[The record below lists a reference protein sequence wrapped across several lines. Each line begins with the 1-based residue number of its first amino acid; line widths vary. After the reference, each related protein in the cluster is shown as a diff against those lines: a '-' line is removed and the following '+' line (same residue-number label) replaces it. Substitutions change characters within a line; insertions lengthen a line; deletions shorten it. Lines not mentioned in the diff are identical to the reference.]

1 MLLATRIE
9 EQAMTARDY
18 DRIEQAIQ
26 FLERRHHDQ
35 PSLEEIAEHIGL
47 SQSHFQRLFQ
57 RWAGIS
63 PKRFLQFLTLED
75 AKRRLSESA
84 SVLDAA
90 FDTGL
95 SSPGRLHDLFVKL
108 DAVTPGEYKTA
119 GSELHISYGFHA
131 TPFGEAFFAVTER
144 GICGLE
150 FVVDGDYE
158 TVVAGFKE
166 RWSRASVEHDQRI
179 TEPLVECVFG
189 NVTAR
194 RSEPLSVFVKGTNFQ
209 VRVWEALLR
218 LPIGTVTTYGAL
230 AKTLGNERASR
241 AVGAAVGQNVIGFL
255 IPCHRAIQSSGIA
268 HRYRWGTA
276 RKKAMLGWEAARVFE
291 PE

>member
-1 MLLATRIE
+1 MSS
-9 EQAMTARDY
+9 RDY

-26 FLERRHHDQ
+26 YLERNYLNQ

-47 SQSHFQRLFQ
+47 SQAHFQRLFQ

-75 AKRRLSESA
+75 AKRRLQESA
-84 SVLDAA
+84 SVLDAT

-95 SSPGRLHDLFVKL
+95 SSPSRLHDLFVTL

-119 GSELHISYGFHA
+119 GSELQIVYGFHE
-131 TPFGEAFFAVTER
+131 TPFGEGFFALTER
-144 GICGLE
+144 GICALE
-150 FVVDGDYE
+150 FVVDGNHD
-158 TVVAGFKE
+158 TVVNGFKE
-166 RWSRASVEHDQRI
+166 RWSRATVERDQRT
-179 TEPLVECVFG
+179 TEPLAAKVFG
-189 NVTAR
+189 DVAAQR
-194 RSEPLSVFVKGTNFQ
+194 GQPLSVFVRGTNFQ

-218 LPIGTVTTYGAL
+218 LPLGTVTTYGAL
-230 AKTLGNERASR
+230 AKTIGNDRASR
-241 AVGAAVGQNVIGFL
+241 AVGAAVGQNGIGYL

-276 RKKAMLGWEAARVFE
+276 RKKAMLGWEAARALE
-291 PE
+291 SDSELG

>member
-1 MLLATRIE
+1 MSG
-9 EQAMTARDY
+9 RDY
-18 DRIEQAIQ
+18 ERIEQAILY
-26 FLERRHHDQ
+26 LERRYRDQ
-35 PSLEEIAEHIGL
+35 PSLGELAEHIGL

-75 AKRRLSESA
+75 AKRRLKESA
-84 SVLDAA
+84 SVLDAT

-108 DAVTPGEYKTA
+108 DAVTPGEYKTS
-119 GSELHISYGFHA
+119 GSELQILYGFHA
-131 TPFGEAFFAVTER
+131 TPFGEAFFAVTGR

-150 FVVDGDYE
+150 FVVNGDHAS
-158 TVVAGFKE
+158 VVEGFRE
-166 RWSRASVEHDQRI
+166 RWSRASVEQDQRM

-194 RSEPLSVFVKGTNFQ
+194 RGQPLSVFVKGTNFQ
-209 VRVWEALLR
+209 VRVWEALLK

-230 AKTLGNERASR
+230 AKHLGNDRASR
-241 AVGAAVGQNVIGFL
+241 AVGAAVGQNGIGYL

-276 RKKAMLGWEAARVFE
+276 RKKAMLGWEAARVLE
-291 PE
+291 SDTRS